1 MPCAVPEEKQQDGYM
16 SAPEEEQQVVDA
28 DRVDHAA
35 SYMEMTV
42 PLLHEAMPAR
52 TLLAD
57 MSRPRKPQVRT
68 RPSHARACAA
78 EMSAKGQGWAV
89 SGGSPLGHWRG
100 PLSLLAVIP
109 CASDIT
115 C

>member
-1 MPCAVPEEKQQDGYM
+1 MASAGMPMTQDLLLRAVPEEKQQDGYM
-16 SAPEEEQQVVDA
+16 SAPEEEQQVMNA

-52 TLLAD
+52 TLLTD

-68 RPSHARACAA
+68 LILPVQDHTLRRYP
-78 EMSAKGQGWAV
+78 
-89 SGGSPLGHWRG
+89 
-100 PLSLLAVIP
+100 
-109 CASDIT
+109 
-115 C
+115 